1 MTNVLFLCLCLALA
15 SILCCTSHCAE
26 NIEQQ
31 SKDKIAQQ
39 LPDTPSSKPL
49 VLWLNGGPGCSSIGY
64 GEAEEISPFRIQ
76 PDEVSLYLNPH
87 AWNQAA
93 NILFLD
99 SPAGV
104 GYSYSKTEA
113 DTLNV
118 GDKRTAENSLTFL
131 LAWLERFPQY
141 KGREFYIAGESYA
154 GIYAPQLTRTI
165 LRHNSATNDTSIN
178 LKGYMVGNALIDYM
192 HDSVGT
198 YQYLWSLGLISNQ
211 MYIQLNKT
219 CAVDSTYLFKSPE
232 CKKNIH
238 NSGKEIGKIDRYS
251 IFTGTRTCQTSATK
265 NHTIQRSL
273 VAGDQCDAYDPCT
286 DTYSTRY
293 FNLPAV
299 RKALHV
305 RPESK
310 QPWAGCRQE
319 IRDNWKDNSISVLDI
334 YHESIQA
341 GIRIWVIR

>member
-1 MTNVLFLCLCLALA
+1 MLHHANQLGFGQAIYLIMLRSVVIVLLVFTATYF
-15 SILCCTSHCAE
+15 STSHCAE

-154 GIYAPQLTRTI
+154 GAPI
-165 LRHNSATNDTSIN
+165 
-178 LKGYMVGNALIDYM
+178 
-192 HDSVGT
+192 
-198 YQYLWSLGLISNQ
+198 
-211 MYIQLNKT
+211 
-219 CAVDSTYLFKSPE
+219 
-232 CKKNIH
+232 
-238 NSGKEIGKIDRYS
+238 
-251 IFTGTRTCQTSATK
+251 
-265 NHTIQRSL
+265 
-273 VAGDQCDAYDPCT
+273 
-286 DTYSTRY
+286 
-293 FNLPAV
+293 
-299 RKALHV
+299 
-305 RPESK
+305 
-310 QPWAGCRQE
+310 
-319 IRDNWKDNSISVLDI
+319 
-334 YHESIQA
+334 
-341 GIRIWVIR
+341 

>member
-1 MTNVLFLCLCLALA
+1 
-15 SILCCTSHCAE
+15 
-26 NIEQQ
+26 
-31 SKDKIAQQ
+31 
-39 LPDTPSSKPL
+39 
-49 VLWLNGGPGCSSIGY
+49 
-64 GEAEEISPFRIQ
+64 
-76 PDEVSLYLNPH
+76 
-87 AWNQAA
+87 
-93 NILFLD
+93 
-99 SPAGV
+99 
-104 GYSYSKTEA
+104 
-113 DTLNV
+113 
-118 GDKRTAENSLTFL
+118 
-131 LAWLERFPQY
+131 
-141 KGREFYIAGESYA
+141 
-154 GIYAPQLTRTI
+154 
-165 LRHNSATNDTSIN
+165 
-178 LKGYMVGNALIDYM
+178 MVGNALIDYM

-341 GIRIWVIR
+341 GIRIWVISGNTDSIVPVTATRYNLDALNLRAVSPYRPWTVDGQVGGWVQNYDGLTLVVVNGAGHLIPKSKPKEALAVLKAFLSGK